1 MSHLRK
7 IAADLGRSQIKQD
20 VVDAVLIRLILTGWF
35 VFWIGLWWIGR
46 SV

>member
-7 IAADLGRSQIKQD
+7 IAADLGKSQIKQD
-20 VVDAVLIRLILTGWF
+20 KVLIRLILTGWF